1 MISKGKKFFYRIFC
15 ILALLIAIYLLVDL
29 KVTRT
34 LDPRILLLFLLLFVM
49 VVWGIIDWKMNY
61 DVICK
66 QEEELKM
73 YQLYI
78 QPLEEL
84 VKEIRA
90 RQHEFDNHMNAVL
103 NMHLT
108 VDNYEELVER
118 QSLYIKEAIDTD
130 AKEYL
135 SLLRISDKIL
145 AGFLYSKIISAKGNA
160 RTILDVRQ
168 TEIVSKVS
176 EHDVIEMIGILI
188 DNAYEACTG
197 ENQKVII
204 SLDSIED
211 RIVFEVKNEVFDVE
225 MSDIQKFFVKGWSTK
240 EKNGSRGLGLYRAKQ
255 LADKTKSEITAS
267 LETIEGK
274 KYISFHVMI

>member
-118 QSLYIKEAIDTD
+118 I
-130 AKEYL
+130 
-135 SLLRISDKIL
+135 
-145 AGFLYSKIISAKGNA
+145 
-160 RTILDVRQ
+160 
-168 TEIVSKVS
+168 
-176 EHDVIEMIGILI
+176 
-188 DNAYEACTG
+188 
-197 ENQKVII
+197 
-204 SLDSIED
+204 
-211 RIVFEVKNEVFDVE
+211 
-225 MSDIQKFFVKGWSTK
+225 
-240 EKNGSRGLGLYRAKQ
+240 
-255 LADKTKSEITAS
+255 
-267 LETIEGK
+267 
-274 KYISFHVMI
+274 

>member
-1 MISKGKKFFYRIFC
+1 
-15 ILALLIAIYLLVDL
+15 
-29 KVTRT
+29 
-34 LDPRILLLFLLLFVM
+34 
-49 VVWGIIDWKMNY
+49 
-61 DVICK
+61 
-66 QEEELKM
+66 M

>member
-29 KVTRT
+29 KITRT
-34 LDPRILLLFLLLFVM
+34 LDPRIILLFLLLFVM

-61 DVICK
+61 DVIRK

-145 AGFLYSKIISAKGNA
+145 AGFLYSKIISVKGNV

-168 TEIVSKVS
+168 MEIVSKVS

-204 SLDSIED
+204 LLDSVED
-211 RIVFEVKNEVFDVE
+211 RIVFEVKNEVFDME

-240 EKNGSRGLGLYRAKQ
+240 EENGSRGLGLYRAKQ

-274 KYISFHVMI
+274 KYISFHVII

>member
-61 DVICK
+61 DVIRK

-108 VDNYEELVER
+108 VDNYKELVER

-197 ENQKVII
+197 
-204 SLDSIED
+204 D
-211 RIVFEVKNEVFDVE
+211 R
-225 MSDIQKFFVKGWSTK
+225 
-240 EKNGSRGLGLYRAKQ
+240 
-255 LADKTKSEITAS
+255 KS
-267 LETIEGK
+267 
-274 KYISFHVMI
+274 VV